1 MPALAD
7 STIIANDQGFVS
19 VKVGQGQVRFRVQ
32 ERPDGSLL
40 LTPEAAPAPVAA
52 APAEKPASQRLT
64 TPAPVPAVTTTPVA
78 STTRDTAS
86 VSAKPAS
93 APSAPSAAA
102 DGWLQVNREA
112 MQLLRGRGAT
122 RA

>member
-40 LTPEAAPAPVAA
+40 LTPEPVAQAAIAPAPAAPAPVAVA
-52 APAEKPASQRLT
+52 APS
-64 TPAPVPAVTTTPVA
+64 APV
-78 STTRDTAS
+78 SSSTRDTAS
-86 VSAKPAS
+86 VASKPSS
-93 APSAPSAAA
+93 APSATSSAA
-102 DGWLQVNREA
+102 DSWLQVNREA
-112 MQLLRGRGAT
+112 MLLLRGRGPT